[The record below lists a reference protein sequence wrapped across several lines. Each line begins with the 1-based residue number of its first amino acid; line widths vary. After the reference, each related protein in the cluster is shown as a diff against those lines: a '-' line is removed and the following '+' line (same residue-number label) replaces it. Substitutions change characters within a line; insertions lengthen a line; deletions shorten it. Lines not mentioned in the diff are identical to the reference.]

1 MKAAIAVLLMSSLAL
16 AGDPPAD
23 APLDEPGRALILD
36 QGEITPYRGV
46 LLDEQEAVRR
56 ERARVRA
63 EVALET
69 AQQGVLLPR
78 GALIA
83 LVAGCAVAS
92 AAIAAG
98 VTYVAARRAGP

>member
-1 MKAAIAVLLMSSLAL
+1 MKPAIAALLVSSLAF
-16 AGDPPAD
+16 AEPPAD
-23 APLDEPGRALILD
+23 APLDEPGRALILE
-36 QGEITPYRGV
+36 QGEFAPYRGV

-83 LVAGCAVAS
+83 IIAGCAAAS

-98 VTYVAARRAGP
+98 VTAWALKR

>member
-1 MKAAIAVLLMSSLAL
+1 MKPAIAVLLCASLAL
-16 AGDPPAD
+16 AEPPAD
-23 APLDEPGRALILD
+23 APLDEPGRALVLE
-36 QGEITPYRGV
+36 QGEFAPYRGV

-69 AQQGVLLPR
+69 AQQGLLLPR

-83 LVAGCAVAS
+83 LIAGCVAAS

-98 VTYVAARRAGP
+98 VTYAATKRAGP